1 MDRLFD
7 VIAVSKGEEQAG
19 PRLGIRCVFMGEVTV
34 CPVSAPCASVEELET
49 QAGKLRKDLDRAV
62 DEARRILSGG
72 AEKEEADP
80 PASDM
85 SVADLWRVL
94 ESMPDEAGFVERF
107 NGLEEDQR
115 RDVAEHVLTSC
126 NIFSGRPALF
136 SSRYDADTA
145 FLGD

>member
-7 VIAVSKGEEQAG
+7 VIAVSKGEEKAG
-19 PRLGIRCVFMGEVTV
+19 PRLGIRCVFMGEANV

-49 QAGKLRKDLDRAV
+49 EAGKLRNDLDRAV
-62 DEARRILSGG
+62 DRARRILAGG
-72 AEKEEADP
+72 SEEEAVP
-80 PASDM
+80 LSSDI
-85 SVADLWRVL
+85 SVADLWRAL
-94 ESMPDEAGFVERF
+94 ESMPDNAGFVERF
-107 NGLEEDQR
+107 NGLEEGRR

-136 SSRYDADTA
+136 SSRYDVDTA